1 MAFKLKMNADGNAVL
16 KDGMP
21 VFVDEEKG
29 TEMPLDA
36 NVVFNKYHTLG
47 EENKQWRL
55 KHKEAE
61 TALKQFE
68 GFDLETVK
76 ANLDAVERLKQV
88 DMAKAGEFDKL
99 KAEFQMLADKR
110 LNESTQSY
118 ENKLKAIGEKA
129 QNLESRLTKNT
140 IKNHFLNSAFI
151 KDNVAVPSD
160 MIEAAFGYRF
170 KVTEDDKVI
179 ALGEDGSPM
188 LSEKKLTEVAD
199 FEEALELMVKKY
211 PHKDSILKSKQ
222 NSGGGMNSGGRGIAN
237 TPEGI
242 ALANK
247 ETTPAERLNAARK
260 VAAMRGN

>member
-1 MAFKLKMNADGNAVL
+1 MAFKLKLNADGNAVV
-16 KDGMP
+16 KDGKP

-29 TEMPLDA
+29 TELPLDA
-36 NVVFNKYHTLG
+36 NEVFNKYHTLG

-61 TALKQFE
+61 AALKQFE

-76 ANLDAVERLKQV
+76 ANMDAVEKLKQV
-88 DMAKAGEFDKL
+88 DMAKAGEIDKL
-99 KAEFQMLADKR
+99 KAEFQTLADKR
-110 LNESTQSY
+110 LTETTQSY
-118 ENKLKAIGEKA
+118 ENKLKALGEKA

-151 KDNVAVPSD
+151 KDNVAVPPD
-160 MIEAAFGYRF
+160 MIEAAFGNRF

-188 LSEKKLTEVAD
+188 LSEKKLTEIAD

-211 PHKDSILKSKQ
+211 PHKDAILKSKQ
-222 NSGGGMNSGGRGIAN
+222 SPGGGMASGGRGNAK
-237 TPEGI
+237 TPEGQK
-242 ALANK
+242 LENPN
-247 ETTPAERLNAARK
+247 TTPIERLNAARK
-260 VAAMRGN
+260 VAAMCGN